1 MEIKSNSL
9 NSVEKSHPNFI
20 RWQRARELS
29 AERGKLVKSII
40 NQVIN
45 LEGLKILDLGS
56 GEGGTSRVLAQNNF
70 IVSYDLNISR
80 LKRQTGSEL
89 NNIKVNGDATQL
101 PFADKSFDVI
111 ILQDVIE
118 HLAGLETL
126 YDELLRVLKDDGTI
140 YLSTPNKLSI
150 INLFSDPHFGLPLIS
165 ILKRDT
171 IKKYFLKYF
180 RKQDYFRNDIAQL
193 LSMKEII
200 EIFNPDFKLKLNTKF
215 VVNELFNGN
224 KGVVWSDLHLKLIA
238 LIKKLKIDWTVK
250 KMSNN
255 SFGIINTYFTPT
267 FYFVLSRKL

>member
-1 MEIKSNSL
+1 MEIKPDSL
-9 NSVEKSHPNFI
+9 NSVDESHPNFI
-20 RWQRARELS
+20 RWQRASELS
-29 AERGKLVKSII
+29 IERGKIVKLLI
-40 NQVIN
+40 NQVTKTQ
-45 LEGLKILDLGS
+45 GLTILDLGS
-56 GEGGTSRVLAQNNF
+56 GKGGTSTILAQNNF
-70 IVSYDLNISR
+70 VVSFELNLSR
-80 LKRQTGSEL
+80 LNQNLEITPNKV
-89 NNIKVNGDATQL
+89 KVNGDAIQL
-101 PFADKSFDVI
+101 PFADNSFDLI

-118 HLAGLETL
+118 HLSNLDSL
-126 YDELLRVLKDDGTI
+126 YYEILRVLKLNGPI

-171 IKKYFLKYF
+171 TKKYFLKYF
-180 RKQDYFRNDIAQL
+180 RKQDYYRNDIAQL
-193 LSMKEII
+193 LSLKEII
-200 EIFNPDFKLKLNTKF
+200 KIFNPDFKLKLCTKF

-238 LIKKLKIDWTVK
+238 LIKKLKLDWIVK

>member
-1 MEIKSNSL
+1 L
-9 NSVEKSHPNFI
+9 
-20 RWQRARELS
+20 
-29 AERGKLVKSII
+29 
-40 NQVIN
+40 
-45 LEGLKILDLGS
+45 
-56 GEGGTSRVLAQNNF
+56 
-70 IVSYDLNISR
+70 
-80 LKRQTGSEL
+80 
-89 NNIKVNGDATQL
+89 
-101 PFADKSFDVI
+101 I

-150 INLFSDPHFGLPLIS
+150 INLFSDPHFGLPIIS

-171 IKKYFLKYF
+171 TKKYFLKYF

-238 LIKKLKIDWTVK
+238 LIKKLKIDWIVK